1 MVTTNGNK
9 LFSDIEKLLL
19 SVLEPSEDEIY
30 LVDATRRRRR
40 FRRLR
45 PDLGRRRKCP
55 KDRKT
60 SRASLPEKIGQ
71 EGPRIEIQTDLLILG
86 GNHAVNIF
94 QLKNYVQKKYLIG
107 WFVWS
112 RDKI

>member
-19 SVLEPSEDEIY
+19 SVLEPSEDEIV
-30 LVDATRRRRR
+30 LVAATRRRRR

-71 EGPRIEIQTDLLILG
+71 EGPRIEIQTDLFGLRASPAKSNDWIK
-86 GNHAVNIF
+86 
-94 QLKNYVQKKYLIG
+94 LKPTAK
-107 WFVWS
+107 
-112 RDKI
+112 